1 MMYFRM
7 VLFVVAFWFTSVNVV
22 LGVRNVGIPGINF
35 VIQGA
40 AIAGL
45 IATYGF
51 FS

>member
-1 MMYFRM
+1 MLYLRM
-7 VLFVVAFWFTSVNVV
+7 ILFVVAFWFSSVNFINTSDGQDV
-22 LGVRNVGIPGINF
+22 PAINF